1 MNFLGN
7 VLAFLTIAVLVLLSM
22 LLEKNRSLKEEM
34 KKNYGLVDENYNLK
48 KKIDG
53 LKEDNK
59 FLKEAVM
66 EFKDGELTKVELVKS
81 VQTLIDNEEIERLE
95 RLKKITQEE
104 KEL

>member
-1 MNFLGN
+1 
-7 VLAFLTIAVLVLLSM
+7 LAFLTIAVLVLLSM
-22 LLEKNRSLKEEM
+22 LGEKNKGLKEEM
-34 KKNYGLVDENYNLK
+34 KKNYVLVDENYNLK

-59 FLKEAVM
+59 FLKEVVM
-66 EFKDGELTKVELVKS
+66 EFKNGELTKGELVRS
-81 VQTLIDNEEIERLE
+81 VQALIDNEEIERLK

>member
-1 MNFLGN
+1 MLG
-7 VLAFLTIAVLVLLSM
+7 
-22 LLEKNRSLKEEM
+22 EKNKGLKEEM
-34 KKNYGLVDENYNLK
+34 KKNYVLVDENYNLK

-59 FLKEAVM
+59 FLKEVVM
-66 EFKDGELTKVELVKS
+66 EFKNGELTKGELVRS
-81 VQTLIDNEEIERLE
+81 VQALIDNEEIERLK

>member
-1 MNFLGN
+1 M
-7 VLAFLTIAVLVLLSM
+7 AFLTIAVLVLLSM
-22 LLEKNRSLKEEM
+22 LGEKNKGLKEEM
-34 KKNYGLVDENYNLK
+34 KKNYVLVDENYNLK

-59 FLKEAVM
+59 FLKEVVM
-66 EFKDGELTKVELVKS
+66 EFKNGELTKGELVRS
-81 VQTLIDNEEIERLE
+81 VQALIDNEEIERLK